1 MSTLSHKPRIFYCAW
16 TPPSKASGACLAMR
30 RHLVERNDF
39 ETLVLVN
46 EGVKNPDFPLRCFK
60 RPAWLER
67 AMRTRFRRIIRQIEM
82 CVLGWIMLPT
92 ALRLAREFKPDV
104 IFTIPDNDV
113 SWCAYLLSRCLKL
126 PLVTNFQ
133 DWWPHN
139 QYWADSERPFPWTRK
154 LIERRFRM
162 IYCASELAFCTSEGM
177 KEFLGDHPNAV
188 TLFPCPGEA
197 PKQITP
203 AELPDGSRP
212 IRIVYAGTVSGDY
225 GRMVLALAKRLH
237 SLSCKFDF
245 QVYGPRPDWPTEDTN
260 WARNAG
266 IYRGF
271 IPHEQL
277 RPVMAEADAFIS
289 VMSFEPIYEIMSR
302 VSFTTKFL
310 EYAQYGRPVIVWGP
324 SYCQPVRV
332 AENQGA
338 GLPITTPSVE
348 VVVSTLELL
357 FDQGEYVRLTAGA
370 IRAAETF
377 FSPEAIHAIFRDN
390 LLAVIKTK

>member
-1 MSTLSHKPRIFYCAW
+1 
-16 TPPSKASGACLAMR
+16 MR
-30 RHLVERNDF
+30 RHFIERRDF
-39 ETLVLVN
+39 EMLVLTN
-46 EGVKNPDFPLRCFK
+46 EGFIDPTVESHSYS
-60 RPAWLER
+60 RPAWLQR

-82 CVLGWIMLPT
+82 CFLGWIMLPT

-113 SWCAYLLSRCLKL
+113 SWCAYLLARRLNL
-126 PLVTNFQ
+126 PLATNFQ
-133 DWWPHN
+133 DWWPQN
-139 QYWADSERPFPWTRK
+139 QYWAESERPFPLTRK
-154 LIERRFRM
+154 LIESRFRRM
-162 IYCASELAFCTSEGM
+162 YSASELAFCTSEGM
-177 KEFLGDHPNAV
+177 KEFLGEHHNAV
-188 TLFPCPGEA
+188 TLLPCPGEA
-197 PKQITP
+197 PKEITP
-203 AELPDGSRP
+203 ARLPDGTRP

-237 SLSCKFDF
+237 SLSGKFDF
-245 QVYGPRPDWPTEDTN
+245 QVYGPRPDWAAEDTN

-310 EYAQYGRPVIVWGP
+310 EYTQYGRPVIVWGP

-332 AENQGA
+332 AKSQGA
-338 GLPITTPSVE
+338 GLPITTPSVDD
-348 VVVSTLELL
+348 VVVGLELL
-357 FDQGEYVRLTAGA
+357 LNQTEYSRLTDGA
-370 IRAAETF
+370 IRAAATF
-377 FSPEAIHAIFRDN
+377 FSPDAIHAILRDN
-390 LLAVIKTK
+390 ILAVINKK

>member
-1 MSTLSHKPRIFYCAW
+1 
-16 TPPSKASGACLAMR
+16 
-30 RHLVERNDF
+30 
-39 ETLVLVN
+39 
-46 EGVKNPDFPLRCFK
+46 
-60 RPAWLER
+60 
-67 AMRTRFRRIIRQIEM
+67 MRTRFRRIIRQIEM
-82 CVLGWIMLPT
+82 LFLGWIMLPT
-92 ALRLAREFKPDV
+92 ALKMAREFKPDL
-104 IFTIPDNDV
+104 ILTIPDNDV
-113 SWCAYLLSRCLKL
+113 SWCAYLLAKRLKL
-126 PLVTNFQ
+126 PFVTNFQ

-139 QYWADSERPFPWTRK
+139 QYWSESERPFPSIRK
-154 LIERRFRM
+154 LIERRFRKM
-162 IYCASELAFCTSEGM
+162 YASSELAFCTSEGM

-197 PKQITP
+197 PKEIKP
-203 AELPDGSRP
+203 ARLPDGSRP

-237 SLSCKFDF
+237 SLSDKFDF
-245 QVYGPRPDWPTEDTN
+245 QVYGPRPDWATEDTN

-277 RPVMAEADAFIS
+277 RPVMAKADAFIS

-310 EYAQYGRPVIVWGP
+310 EYTQYGRPVIVWGP

-332 AENQGA
+332 AETTGA
-338 GLPITTPSVE
+338 GLPITTPDVE
-348 VVVSTLELL
+348 DVVASLELL
-357 FDQGEYVRLTAGA
+357 LDLGEYSRLTAGA

-377 FSPEAIHAIFRDN
+377 FSPDAIHDIFRDN
-390 LLAVIKTK
+390 LLAVVKKK